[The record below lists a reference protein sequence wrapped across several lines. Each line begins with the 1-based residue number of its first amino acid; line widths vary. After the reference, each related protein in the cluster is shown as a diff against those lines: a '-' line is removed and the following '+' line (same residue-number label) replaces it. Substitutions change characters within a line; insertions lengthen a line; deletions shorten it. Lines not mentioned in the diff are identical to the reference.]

1 MTANAAKSDT
11 RNIISLAIA
20 ESLSDIMCDSR
31 MLALEAAICENHRKG
46 DNDGYR

>member
-20 ESLSDIMCDSR
+20 DSESLSDIMCDSP
-31 MLALEAAICENHRKG
+31 LLQKVENDMYESEG
-46 DNDGYR
+46 S